1 MYKIQRDVA
10 QERINKVHG
19 VGSITIQDDYN
30 GIDNSC
36 TLKCKHGHTWR
47 THPRDYGKD
56 SRACRVCNNTHGL
69 IRKYN
74 LMICRKCFRE
84 RAHLIGFTQTR

>member
-1 MYKIQRDVA
+1 MDLFNHFI
-10 QERINKVHG
+10 
-19 VGSITIQDDYN
+19 
-30 GIDNSC
+30 
-36 TLKCKHGHTWR
+36 LMPHTWR
-47 THPRDYGKD
+47 THPRLYGKD